1 MGLGEFSK
9 ALTLFDMGLPG
20 LRTDLRF
27 ASALS
32 SNADTRLA
40 AEQVC
45 EQAGMRLGS
54 GGVDLAVLFFSP
66 HHVAGA
72 DDLVRIVRERL
83 GPVCLVGASAE
94 SVLAG
99 PIELERAAGVSLMVA
114 RMPGVQ
120 MHAFSSDDFPPL
132 DADPTVVSG
141 RLAEALALGADT
153 KGVMLLMDPFSAP
166 VVRLL
171 PSVNAAL
178 AARGVPRVPVFGG
191 MASASRSAGG
201 NVLIQD
207 RRLMHAGSVGV
218 TFNGPIR
225 IDTVVSQGC
234 RGIGPTMVITKA
246 RGNIISELGG
256 RPAYTVIRQLVD
268 ELDPSDRKL
277 LEGGLF
283 IGRVINEYKE
293 RFGRDDF
300 LVRSVVGVDQSS
312 GAIAVGD
319 LVRVGQTVRA
329 HVRDART
336 ADEDLSLL
344 LDAQKLHTRPLG
356 AICVTCNGRG
366 TQLFDAPHHD
376 AAAICRAFGPLTAGE
391 ELAKTGRVID
401 PTGEEVAGA
410 DPLPMAGFFAAGEI
424 GPVGG
429 QSFLHGQTASVALFR
444 PDLPRP

>member
-1 MGLGEFSK
+1 
-9 ALTLFDMGLPG
+9 MGLPSVS
-20 LRTDLRF
+20 TDLRF

-32 SNADTRLA
+32 SHADSSTA

-45 EQAGMRLGS
+45 DQAGLRLGS
-54 GGVDLAVLFFSP
+54 GGVDLALLFFSP
-66 HHVAGA
+66 HHVAA
-72 DDLVRIVRERL
+72 AEDLTRIIRDRL
-83 GPVCLVGASAE
+83 QPGCLLGVSAE

-99 PIELERAAGVSLMVA
+99 PTELERSPGISLLAARL
-114 RMPGVQ
+114 PGVVL
-120 MHAFSSDDFPPL
+120 HRFSSDDFPVL
-132 DADPTVVSG
+132 DTDSPDVSN
-141 RLAEALALGADT
+141 RLADGLGLT
-153 KGVMLLMDPFSAP
+153 PETRGVFLLMDPFSAP

-171 PSVNAAL
+171 PAMNAAL
-178 AARGVPRVPVFGG
+178 ASRGAPRAPVFGG
-191 MASASRSAGG
+191 MASAARSAGG

-207 RRLMHAGSVGV
+207 RRVMHAGSVGV
-218 TFNGPIR
+218 TFSGAVR
-225 IDTVVSQGC
+225 IETVVSQGC
-234 RGIGPTMVITKA
+234 RGFGPTMVITKA

-256 RPAYTVIRQLVD
+256 RPALQAIREIVDQLGED
-268 ELDPSDRKL
+268 DRKL

-283 IGRVINEYKE
+283 IGRVINEYKD

-300 LVRSVVGVDQSS
+300 LVRSVVGVDQKS

-329 HVRDART
+329 HLRDSRT

-344 LDAQKLHTRPLG
+344 LDAQKLYERPAG

-401 PTGEEVAGA
+401 PTGEEIAGA

-444 PDLPRP
+444 PSLPSP